1 MEVYTLKLN
10 PYGAILIF
18 LAKLWASKMA
28 KECRTDFKNIIKKT
42 KKNMNENY
50 RENDKSKNLG
60 KWLSCL
66 NIMPYIW
73 IFEVY
78 KYLLLY

>member
-1 MEVYTLKLN
+1 
-10 PYGAILIF
+10 
-18 LAKLWASKMA
+18 
-28 KECRTDFKNIIKKT
+28 
-42 KKNMNENY
+42 MNENY
-50 RENDKSKNLG
+50 REKDKNLG